1 MLKQPATTKWVCS
14 FITQDAVVCACVC
27 DCRSDTLTSDS
38 VNDGFVIAHMHSDT
52 GWSKFTGCYDDDD
65 AV

>member
-1 MLKQPATTKWVCS
+1 MC
-14 FITQDAVVCACVC
+14 VCACVR

-38 VNDGFVIAHMHSDT
+38 VNEGRVIAHMHSDT
-52 GWSKFTGCYDDDD
+52 GRSKFTGCYDDDD